1 MGPLPR
7 ILASFLIGAA
17 SLPAQAAP
25 PPPAETAFEAQA
37 GDFLLK
43 AGAAFTTHKQGTP
56 LLEKSVPLPPAP
68 RDAAQL
74 ANYEG
79 LKALIVS
86 ASRAQEG
93 CQAPCTDPAE
103 IALYRG
109 KIELIAGKKLGLKPE
124 GVRAA
129 VENYMPKGVPRIRT
143 AAASADR
150 ESRLLE
156 AEVVQKMMQTSGVA
170 ADVRKGLGRKALD
183 LAEALGR
190 TQEIK
195 ADAQGFA
202 VMPDGQRRQM
212 TPEQI
217 AALNRI
223 PAAQASYLRRLAKSP
238 PPPPP
243 LTAQQRSDA
252 AMREADQMIEAEPG
266 RVRGALHYWK
276 SESQNA
282 GGNPLWRGYAYFNR
296 GLLSLSGLAD
306 VEESAA
312 RLGYASASSDV
323 TTRRTV
329 WEGFKTVGN
338 AGLFAANFVGLS
350 GGASV
355 LKSAKAL
362 DNPVVIEGVEKLTL
376 AGTKKVLARS
386 TDVSETVTTALATG
400 GKRNYEAATAA
411 MNDYARRNMNGVI
424 RVEQGGK
431 MGQADFIASEMKI
444 AYSPLVGESHE
455 FAHAAQMFMN
465 RANALEITAHRAK
478 TTVQALKPA
487 QVEEAMALASRF
499 EKGYYMHHEAQALR
513 SSGILGL
520 FPGSNYGTK
529 LAANGHEL
537 TRAMLGAPRWDF
549 TRGQKVFGALSGLG
563 DSQVKIAA
571 SIVPV
576 FNAPYVKDMG
586 GQALDI
592 ISTGA
597 NDLLLPAPTSGERR

>member
-7 ILASFLIGAA
+7 ILASLLTVAV
-17 SLPAQAAP
+17 SLSSQAAP
-25 PPPAETAFEAQA
+25 PPPGDSGFEAQA

-43 AGAAFTTHKQGTP
+43 AGAAFMAHKPGTP
-56 LLEKSVPLPPAP
+56 LLEKAIPLPAAP
-68 RDAAQL
+68 QDGAQL
-74 ANYEG
+74 SNYEG

-109 KIELIAGKKLGLKPE
+109 KIELIAEKKLGLKPE
-124 GVRAA
+124 GVKAA

-143 AAASADR
+143 AVASGDR

-156 AEVVQKMMQTSGVA
+156 AEVVQKMLQAPGVA
-170 ADVRKGLGRKALD
+170 AEVRKGLGRKALD

-195 ADAQGFA
+195 ADAQGF
-202 VMPDGQRRQM
+202 VVTPGGQRRQM
-212 TPEQI
+212 TAEQI

-252 AMREADQMIEAEPG
+252 AMAEADKMIEAEPG
-266 RVRGALHYWK
+266 RVRESLNYWK
-276 SESQNA
+276 AESQNKN
-282 GGNPLWRGYAYFNR
+282 GNPLWRGYSYFNR
-296 GLLSLSGLAD
+296 GLLSISGLAD

-350 GGASV
+350 GGAAV
-355 LKSAKAL
+355 LKSAKAI
-362 DNPVVIEGVEKLTL
+362 DNPVVIEGVEQLSR
-376 AGTKKVLARS
+376 AGAKKVLARS
-386 TDVSETVTTALATG
+386 ADVSETVTTALATG
-400 GKRNYEAATAA
+400 GKRNYKAATEA
-411 MNDYARRNMNGVI
+411 MNEYARTNLGGVI

-431 MGQADFIASEMKI
+431 MGQADFIAKEMKI

-455 FAHAAQMFMN
+455 FAHAGQMFMN
-465 RANALEITAHRAK
+465 RANALEITAHRAGK
-478 TTVQALKPA
+478 TAAQLSPA
-487 QVEEAMALASRF
+487 EVEQAMALASRF

-592 ISTGA
+592 TATGI
-597 NDLLLPAPTSGERR
+597 NGLLPEPASGERR